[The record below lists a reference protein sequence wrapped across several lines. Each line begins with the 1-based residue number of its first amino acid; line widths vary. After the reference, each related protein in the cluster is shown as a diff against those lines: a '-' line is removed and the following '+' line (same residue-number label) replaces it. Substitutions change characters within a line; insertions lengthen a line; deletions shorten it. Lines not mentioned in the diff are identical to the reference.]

1 MTELPEEVR
10 RELEEL
16 LGDNIPSY
24 AVTMKQIVAADNRK
38 KSYKWWHDWMMKEIE
53 AGTWT
58 REKQGHT
65 FLYWP
70 VKGEGTKS

>member
-16 LGDNIPSY
+16 LGETIPSY
-24 AVTMKQIVAADNRK
+24 AVSLYAIVDADK
-38 KSYKWWHDWMMKEIE
+38 KGRSRRWWDTYLKNEIAEGKWI
-53 AGTWT
+53 
-58 REKQGHT
+58 REKRGHS

-70 VKGEGTKS
+70 VGDD